1 MRPSGRVAAPRGN
14 TEQTLLPSQLEALT
28 EGRKV
33 GLDTASPLG
42 LCLPEGYQQGQVSR
56 AERLRE
62 TPGEA
67 GRKREPELAGPTPA
81 CLRRADLGP
90 RSGRRCLCRYLMVV
104 VSLVLLGSFLQ
115 ERLEEHLMYSLLVE
129 EKKKI
134 LWQLNQQQ
142 ISPEIKNRLQAF
154 KDMQKTSQGLQRAKY
169 KLLAGGPPHKKKLL
183 TVGVSSALH
192 PHESRLLDTLRSLFQ
207 ASSGPELDRVVV
219 LVSLSDSDPER
230 LSQTVA
236 NISDLF
242 RTHIEAR
249 QLLVVQGQLGGPPP
263 LGTLRPEDRP
273 SPCEALYSA
282 QKADHALLMNF
293 AANLSE
299 YFLMLD
305 DQVRC
310 MPKFISS
317 IYQTLS
323 AWKELPWVTLEF
335 SSLSFAGK
343 VFRSSDLPRLASFL
357 LVFPKDTPTHS
368 LLSEFPLLLAQNTPI
383 RFGSSVFYHVGNR
396 SGQESACFPAD
407 KEKVFGEPDNPTASV
422 RTDMVVLST
431 NTPQY
436 AYTLNRESFATLSP
450 VRGNHLTVILE
461 EPQKVVRIEVLT
473 GSDKESKYQLQQGRV
488 ELGYGP
494 LEDLGGCARYTL
506 LGPVVEGRLD
516 QMVSYEEDS
525 LEALGCIRL
534 LVLEAQES
542 WLLIRQISVWTTEYE
557 EEEEG

>member
-1 MRPSGRVAAPRGN
+1 
-14 TEQTLLPSQLEALT
+14 
-28 EGRKV
+28 
-33 GLDTASPLG
+33 
-42 LCLPEGYQQGQVSR
+42 
-56 AERLRE
+56 
-62 TPGEA
+62 
-67 GRKREPELAGPTPA
+67 
-81 CLRRADLGP
+81 LRRAAPGP
-90 RSGRRCLCRYLMVV
+90 RTVHGCLCKYLMVV
-104 VSLVLLGSFLQ
+104 VSLILLGSFLQ
-115 ERLEEHLMYSLLVE
+115 ERLEEQLMYSLLE

-142 ISPEIKNRLQAF
+142 ISSEIKNHLQAF
-154 KDMQKTSQGLQRAKY
+154 KDMQKTSPGLQRAKY
-169 KLLAGGPPHKKKLL
+169 KLLAGSLQPRSELL
-183 TVGVSSALH
+183 TVGISSALH
-192 PHESRLLDTLRSLFQ
+192 PHESHLLDALRALFQ
-207 ASSGPELDRVVV
+207 ASSGPELGCVVV
-219 LVSLSDSDPER
+219 LVSLSDSDPEW

-242 RTHIEAR
+242 QAHIEAR
-249 QLLVVQGQLGGPPP
+249 QLLVVRAQLGGPPP
-263 LGTLRPEDRP
+263 LHTLRPEDLP
-273 SPCEALYSA
+273 SSCEALYSV

-310 MPKFISS
+310 MPKFIST
-317 IYQTLS
+317 IYWTLS

-357 LVFPKDTPTHS
+357 LVFPKDTPMHV
-368 LLSEFPLLLAQNTPI
+368 LLSEFPPLLAQSTPI

-396 SGQESACFPAD
+396 SGLESAS
-407 KEKVFGEPDNPTASV
+407 SV
-422 RTDMVVLST
+422 RTDMVMLSD
-431 NTPQY
+431 NIPQY
-436 AYTLNRESFATLSP
+436 AYTLNKESFATLNP
-450 VRGNHLTVILE
+450 VRGNYLTVILE
-461 EPQKVVRIEVLT
+461 EPQKVTRVEVLT
-473 GSDKESKYQLQQGRV
+473 GSDKEGKHQLRRGQV
-488 ELGYGP
+488 ELGFGP
-494 LEDLGGCARYTL
+494 LEDLQGCARYTL

-542 WLLIRQISVWTTEYE
+542 WLLIRQIKVWTTEYD

>member
-1 MRPSGRVAAPRGN
+1 M
-14 TEQTLLPSQLEALT
+14 
-28 EGRKV
+28 
-33 GLDTASPLG
+33 
-42 LCLPEGYQQGQVSR
+42 
-56 AERLRE
+56 
-62 TPGEA
+62 
-67 GRKREPELAGPTPA
+67 
-81 CLRRADLGP
+81 
-90 RSGRRCLCRYLMVV
+90 
-104 VSLVLLGSFLQ
+104 
-115 ERLEEHLMYSLLVE
+115 
-129 EKKKI
+129 
-134 LWQLNQQQ
+134 
-142 ISPEIKNRLQAF
+142 
-154 KDMQKTSQGLQRAKY
+154 
-169 KLLAGGPPHKKKLL
+169 
-183 TVGVSSALH
+183 GVSSALH

-305 DQVRC
+305 DRVRC

-542 WLLIRQISVWTTEYE
+542 WLLIRQIRVWTTEYE

>member
-1 MRPSGRVAAPRGN
+1 MPF
-14 TEQTLLPSQLEALT
+14 
-28 EGRKV
+28 
-33 GLDTASPLG
+33 LDFDKMP
-42 LCLPEGYQQGQVSR
+42 
-56 AERLRE
+56 
-62 TPGEA
+62 
-67 GRKREPELAGPTPA
+67 
-81 CLRRADLGP
+81 RADPGP
-90 RSGRRCLCRYLMVV
+90 RSGRRCLCRYVMVV
-104 VSLVLLGSFLQ
+104 VSLILLGSFLQ

-142 ISPEIKNRLQAF
+142 ISSEVKSRLQAF

-169 KLLAGGPPHKKKLL
+169 KLLAGAPPHEKKLL

-207 ASSGPELDRVVV
+207 ASSGPELDRVVM

-236 NISDLF
+236 NISALF

-249 QLLVVQGQLGGPPP
+249 QLLVVRGQLSGPPP
-263 LGTLRPEDRP
+263 PGTLRPEGRP
-273 SPCEALYSA
+273 SPCEALFSA

-305 DQVRC
+305 DRVRC

-317 IYQTLS
+317 IYWTLS

-357 LVFPKDTPTHS
+357 LVFPKDTPTHL

-383 RFGSSVFYHVGNR
+383 RFGSSIFYHVSNR
-396 SGQESACFPAD
+396 SGPESACFPAD

-431 NTPQY
+431 NIPQY
-436 AYTLNRESFATLSP
+436 AYTLNQESFATLSP

-461 EPQKVVRIEVLT
+461 EPQKVIRIEVLT
-473 GSDKESKYQLQQGRV
+473 GSDKESKYQLQRGRV
-488 ELGYGP
+488 ELGFGP

-542 WLLIRQISVWTTEYE
+542 WLLIRQIKVWTTEYD

>member
-1 MRPSGRVAAPRGN
+1 MAANRYYVYTYGAG
-14 TEQTLLPSQLEALT
+14 QQ
-28 EGRKV
+28 GRK
-33 GLDTASPLG
+33 ASG
-42 LCLPEGYQQGQVSR
+42 DSR
-56 AERLRE
+56 RG
-62 TPGEA
+62 GEEV
-67 GRKREPELAGPTPA
+67 EPERARPIPA
-81 CLRRADLGP
+81 CLRRAAPAP
-90 RSGRRCLCRYLMVV
+90 RTVHGCLCKCLVV
-104 VSLVLLGSFLQ
+104 VMPLVLLGSFLQ
-115 ERLEEHLMYSLLVE
+115 DRLEEQLTYSLLAE

-134 LWQLNQQQ
+134 LWQLSHQQ
-142 ISPEIKNRLQAF
+142 ISSEVENRLRAF
-154 KDMQKTSQGLQRAKY
+154 RDMEKASPGLQRAKY
-169 KLLAGGPPHKKKLL
+169 KLLAGAPPHEKKLL

-192 PHESRLLDTLRSLFQ
+192 PHESGLLDTLRSLFQ
-207 ASSGPELDRVVV
+207 ASSGPELGCVVV

-230 LSQTVA
+230 LSQMVA
-236 NISDLF
+236 SISDLF

-249 QLLVVQGQLGGPPP
+249 QLLVLWGQLGGPPP

-305 DQVRC
+305 DRVRC
-310 MPKFISS
+310 KPRFIST
-317 IYQTLS
+317 IYWTLS

-343 VFRSSDLPRLASFL
+343 VFHSSDLPRLASFL
-357 LVFPKDTPTHS
+357 LVFPRDTPTHV

-383 RFGSSVFYHVGNR
+383 RFGSSVFHHVGDR
-396 SGQESACFPAD
+396 SRLESSCFPAD

-422 RTDMVVLST
+422 RTDMVMLS
-431 NTPQY
+431 NNIPQY
-436 AYTLNRESFATLSP
+436 AYTLNKESFATLNP
-450 VRGNHLTVILE
+450 IRGNYLTVILE
-461 EPQKVVRIEVLT
+461 KPQKVTRVEVLT
-473 GSDKESKYQLQQGRV
+473 GSDKDRKHQLQRGQV

-494 LEDLGGCARYTL
+494 LEDLQGCARYTL

-516 QMVSYEEDS
+516 QVVSYEEDS

-542 WLLIRQISVWTTEYE
+542 WLLIRQIRVWTTEYDE
-557 EEEEG
+557 EEEV